1 MLESWIFWALLAALM
16 QSVRTAG
23 QKYLTDH
30 ISALG
35 ATLVRYLFGLPF
47 AVAYLLLLVHRS
59 DGSLPDLNDTFILS
73 VLLAGILQIIATI
86 LLIRLFTFRN
96 FAVGSTYVRS
106 EIMLT
111 AIIGAVFFAEAVSLL
126 GWLAIAVIFAGLIV
140 ISSGRVSSG
149 RVSSGRVSSG
159 RVSPG
164 RTSLGGKG
172 KLEGLWNRSAAYGLG
187 AGAMF
192 ALTSLLIRQASLSL
206 GIQDAMLSAAITLAF
221 MISMQTVITFFWVL
235 KQNAAEIVT
244 IMHQWRPSLFVG
256 ITSVVG
262 SAGWFTAFTLERAAY
277 VKTLGQV
284 EFLITLTIA
293 VLYFKEIPSKPELT
307 GMLLIVVG
315 VIVLLLSV

>member
-47 AVAYLLLLVHRS
+47 AVAYLLLLMHRS

-140 ISSGRVSSG
+140 ISSGRVRSG
-149 RVSSGRVSSG
+149 RVSSGRVSS
-159 RVSPG
+159 G

>member
-47 AVAYLLLLVHRS
+47 AVAYLLLLMHRS

-96 FAVGSTYVRS
+96 FAVGGTYVRS

-140 ISSGRVSSG
+140 ISSGRVSS
-149 RVSSGRVSSG
+149 
-159 RVSPG
+159 G

>member
-140 ISSGRVSSG
+140 ISSGRVRSG
-149 RVSSGRVSSG
+149 RVSSGRVSS
-159 RVSPG
+159 G

>member
-1 MLESWIFWALLAALM
+1 MLENWIFWALLAELM

-47 AVAYLLLLVHRS
+47 AVVYLLWLVHRG
-59 DGSLPDLNDTFILS
+59 DGSLPDVNDTFILS
-73 VLLAGILQIIATI
+73 AALAGLLQIIATI
-86 LLIRLFTFRN
+86 LLIRLFTLRN
-96 FAVGSTYVRS
+96 FAVGGTYVRS

-111 AIIGAVFFAEAVSLL
+111 AIIGAVFFAEVISLL
-126 GWLAIAVIFAGLIV
+126 GWLAIAVIFTGLIV
-140 ISSGRVSSG
+140 ISSGRARLGHTGLAGTG
-149 RVSSGRVSSG
+149 R
-159 RVSPG
+159 
-164 RTSLGGKG
+164 
-172 KLEGLWNRSAAYGLG
+172 LEGLWNRSAAYGLG

-284 EFLITLTIA
+284 EFLISLAIA
-293 VLYFKEIPSKPELT
+293 VLYFKEIPSKSELT

-315 VIVLLLSV
+315 VIVLLLPV

>member
-16 QSVRTAG
+16 QAVRTAG

-47 AVAYLLLLVHRS
+47 AAAYLLWLVRRG
-59 DGSLPDLNDTFILS
+59 DGSLPELNDTFIICA
-73 VLLAGILQIIATI
+73 LLAGILQIVATI
-86 LLIRLFTFRN
+86 LLIRLFTLRN

-111 AIIGAVFFAEAVSLL
+111 AIIGSVFFAEVISLP
-126 GWLAIAVIFAGLIV
+126 GWLAIAVIFSGLIV
-140 ISSGRVSSG
+140 ISSERVRSG
-149 RVSSGRVSSG
+149 RVRS
-159 RVSPG
+159 G
-164 RTSLGGKG
+164 RTSLGGQG

-192 ALTSLLIRQASLSL
+192 ALTSLLIRRASLSL
-206 GIQDAMLSAAITLAF
+206 GIQDAMLSAAITLTF

-256 ITSVVG
+256 ITSVMG
-262 SAGWFTAFTLERAAY
+262 SAGWFTAFTLERAAL

-284 EFLITLTIA
+284 ELLITLTIA
-293 VLYFKEIPSKPELT
+293 VLYFKEIPSKSELT

-315 VIVLLLSV
+315 VVVLLLSV

>member
-47 AVAYLLLLVHRS
+47 AVAYLLLLMHRS

-111 AIIGAVFFAEAVSLL
+111 AIIGAVFFAEAVSPL
-126 GWLAIAVIFAGLIV
+126 GWSAIAVIFAGLIV
-140 ISSGRVSSG
+140 ISSGRVSP
-149 RVSSGRVSSG
+149 G

>member
-96 FAVGSTYVRS
+96 FAVGGTYVRS

-140 ISSGRVSSG
+140 ISSGRVRSG
-149 RVSSGRVSSG
+149 RVSSGRVSS
-159 RVSPG
+159 G

>member
-73 VLLAGILQIIATI
+73 ALLAGILQIIATI

-96 FAVGSTYVRS
+96 FAVGGTYVRS

-140 ISSGRVSSG
+140 I
-149 RVSSGRVSSG
+149 SSGRVSSG

>member
-47 AVAYLLLLVHRS
+47 AVAYLLLLMHRS

-96 FAVGSTYVRS
+96 FAVGGTYVRS

-140 ISSGRVSSG
+140 ISSGRVRSG
-149 RVSSGRVSSG
+149 RVSSGRVSS
-159 RVSPG
+159 G

>member
-47 AVAYLLLLVHRS
+47 AVAYLLLLMHRS

-96 FAVGSTYVRS
+96 FAVGGTYVRS

-149 RVSSGRVSSG
+149 RVSPGRVSS
-159 RVSPG
+159 G